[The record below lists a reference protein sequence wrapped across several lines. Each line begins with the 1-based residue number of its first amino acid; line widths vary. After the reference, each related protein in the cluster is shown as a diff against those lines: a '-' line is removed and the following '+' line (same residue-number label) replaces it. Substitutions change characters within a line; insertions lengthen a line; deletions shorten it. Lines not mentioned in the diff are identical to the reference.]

1 MGEGKGQSGLETSHG
16 ASRQGA
22 FLSRVEPSPSRGDPV
37 AAGGLSFWQRGMRR
51 LLHTWFFLSRGMTL
65 GVRAIALDER
75 GQVFLVRHSY
85 LPGWHLPGGGV
96 EWGQSLQ
103 EALKRELAEE
113 GHLEMLATPLLMG
126 IYWNRHASRR
136 DHVAVFV
143 VPLVRQTAPRR
154 ANYEIAEA
162 GFFPPDALP
171 AGVTDGTRRRLAEW
185 FDKVPAAERW

>member
-22 FLSRVEPSPSRGDPV
+22 FLSRVGPSPSRGDPV

-51 LLHTWFFLSRGMTL
+51 VLHLWFFVSRGITL

-75 GQVFLVRHSY
+75 GHVFLVRHSY

-96 EWGQSLQ
+96 EWGQSLL

-113 GHLEMLATPLLMG
+113 GHLEVLAAPVLMG

-136 DHVAVFV
+136 DHVAVYV
-143 VPLVRQTAPRR
+143 VPRVRQTAPRP
-154 ANYEIAEA
+154 ADYEIAEA
-162 GFFPPDALP
+162 GFFAPDALP
-171 AGVTDGTRRRLAEW
+171 AGVTAGTRQRLAEW
-185 FDKVPAAERW
+185 FEGVPATEHW